1 MAFSFCLSPLLL
13 GPGKYTLRENPY
25 MMLGGSLLTFFGGG
39 IPVLMSTLYA
49 MAADV
54 STENT
59 K

>member
-1 MAFSFCLSPLLL
+1 MML
-13 GPGKYTLRENPY
+13 GPWKYTMREHPY
-25 MMLGGSLLTFFGGG
+25 MMLYGSFMTLIGGG

-54 STENT
+54 STEET